1 MDRTNI
7 ADVLQKPLNDAV
19 IRPEDLPKLDLYMDQ
34 IITLIED
41 AYASNKRNESEKLLT
56 TTMIHNYT
64 RDGLI
69 KPVKGK
75 KYTHDHI
82 LQMLMIYALKGT
94 LSISEIKKVMLATY
108 KGKDAAAI
116 DIRTLYERF
125 LHIKEWERSE
135 AFRICGT
142 ALGLE
147 DDVDPND
154 PEGRI
159 LAVLGAA
166 SMSMYF
172 QRIAQ
177 TLVDEYFEEPPAPKS
192 LFGLLEKDSAHEK
205 NSNASKK

>member
-1 MDRTNI
+1 MAHDRI
-7 ADVLQKPLNDAV
+7 EDVLQKPLNDAV
-19 IRPEDLPKLDLYMDQ
+19 IRPEDLPNLDLYMDQ
-34 IITLIED
+34 IITLIENG
-41 AYASNKRNESEKLLT
+41 YAPNKRSDKEKLLT

-75 KYTHDHI
+75 KYTRDHI

-94 LSISEIKKVMLATY
+94 LSISEIKQVMLATY
-108 KGKDAAAI
+108 KGKEAANV
-116 DIRTLYERF
+116 DIQNLYERF
-125 LHIKEWERSE
+125 LHIKEWERE
-135 AFRICGT
+135 QALEICRT

-154 PEGRI
+154 PEGRV

-177 TLVDEYFEEPPAPKS
+177 ALVDEYFEAPPVPKP
-192 LFGLLEKDSAHEK
+192 LFGPKEPSHEK
-205 NSNASKK
+205 KD